1 MLPISSLALIPIAL
15 KTLAMVEKVKF
26 LPFSI
31 REIWARCTPIRLP
44 NSSWVRFFDWR
55 ACLMASPIKKEF
67 RSASNWSLLG
77 VPFSLCA
84 YLIFLLLYKIS
95 LFPYALFFELK
106 YAFLISSA
114 FAISLGGVFGV
125 FFINPCVAITRVFV
139 PLSLSQKPAACI
151 LLCYRMFWTPIYP
164 YRLTF

>member
-55 ACLMASPIKKEF
+55 ACLMASPIKEEF

-95 LFPYALFFELK
+95 LFPYALFFWIKICFSNIFGFRYFLGWCFLGFLYKSMCCNNKGICSVIFIPKSQQPVFYFVIECSEL
-106 YAFLISSA
+106 
-114 FAISLGGVFGV
+114 
-125 FFINPCVAITRVFV
+125 
-139 PLSLSQKPAACI
+139 
-151 LLCYRMFWTPIYP
+151 P
-164 YRLTF
+164 YIRIV